1 MKKKA
6 VSLLMCAILTIGML
20 AGCGNN
26 GAAESGNEDAGK
38 KEESAASNET
48 AAADKEVQAEKETA
62 EEKDGGDAAV
72 DEGNVVT
79 LTWAVFETDNYTAE
93 VWQHIIDA
101 FEADNPGIKIE
112 KVLMTGD
119 SRPQFL
125 KTMLAAG
132 NMPDINIDPVD
143 LASTD
148 GIYAEV
154 PEELLEKYEPTAVAT
169 YNGKHTLVPAY
180 KALRNQCYYHKDQF
194 AEAGIT
200 EEPET
205 WEEFVEVCEKLQTA
219 GKVPLMGAGASDIWA
234 TSFGYWTGVS
244 NSDIMKAY
252 PDFNAQI
259 LNGELSWTDPVIVD
273 SLNKWQ
279 DLIHAG
285 YYHKGSMSCSYTQA
299 QSEFLNGS
307 SAMFMDGAWAA
318 PTFDASGLTTDDI
331 GVFVVPASSG
341 AHSYCTMPQ
350 YWGVSETCENKE
362 AAFKFCEYVLGG
374 NEEIYRY
381 YLQADGTYSVTK
393 NPVEYEMGPIQTEF
407 VDNYKDC
414 ELVPEIMKI
423 VGDTAMPSGFEDF
436 TCKSLQNIFTGA
448 SVEAE
453 LETWDSEM
461 QKLLEAK

>member
-1 MKKKA
+1 MKKKL
-6 VSLLMCAILTIGML
+6 VSTLLTLVMVSALF
-20 AGCGNN
+20 AGCGK
-26 GAAESGNEDAGK
+26 ASGDNTGK
-38 KEESAASNET
+38 DSDSTAASTDTST
-48 AAADKEVQAEKETA
+48 ATKAPEAS
-62 EEKDGGDAAV
+62 GD
-72 DEGNVVT
+72 EVT

-148 GIYAEV
+148 GTYAEV
-154 PEELLEKYEPTAVAT
+154 PEELLGKYEDTAIAT
-169 YNGKHTLVPAY
+169 YFGKHTLVPAY

-194 AEAGIT
+194 AAAGIT
-200 EEPET
+200 QEPTT
-205 WEEFVEVCEKLQTA
+205 WEEFVEVCEKLKAA
-219 GKVPLMGAGASDIWA
+219 GKTPLMGAGASDIWA

-252 PDFNAQI
+252 PNFNADI
-259 LNGELSWTDPVIVD
+259 LSGKLKWTDPVIKD
-273 SLNKWQ
+273 SLSKWQ
-279 DLIHAG
+279 DLVNAG
-285 YYHKGSMSCSYTQA
+285 YYHQGSMSFSYTQA
-299 QSEFLNGS
+299 QEEFKNGS

-318 PTFDASGLTTDDI
+318 PTYDSEGFTTDNL

-341 AHSYCTMPQ
+341 AKSYCTMPQ
-350 YWGVSETCENKE
+350 YWGVSETCKYKE
-362 AAFKFCEYVLGG
+362 EAFKFCEYVLGG
-374 NEEIYRY
+374 NKDIYTY
-381 YLQADGTYSVTK
+381 YLKADGTYSVTK
-393 NPVEYEMGPIQTEF
+393 DPVSYEMGPIQTEF
-407 VDNYKDC
+407 VDNYKDK
-414 ELVPEIMKI
+414 ELVPEIMKV

-448 SVEAE
+448 DLDKE
-453 LETWDSEM
+453 LATWDTEM
-461 QKLLEAK
+461 QRLLSTK